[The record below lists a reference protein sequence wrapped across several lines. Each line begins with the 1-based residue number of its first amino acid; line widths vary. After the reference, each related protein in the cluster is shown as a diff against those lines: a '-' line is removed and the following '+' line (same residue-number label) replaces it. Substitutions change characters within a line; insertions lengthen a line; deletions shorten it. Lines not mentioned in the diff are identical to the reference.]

1 MVQVGKVVQVG
12 RVVQVDRVTQVGRVV
27 QVGRVH
33 DVQYHT
39 SLLQFPPFSQ
49 FSIVQKYF
57 KFPISPLSKFCKIF

>member
-33 DVQYHT
+33 DAQYPYQ
-39 SLLQFPPFSQ
+39 SVAISSQ

-57 KFPISPLSKFCKIF
+57 QISNFCLVKVL